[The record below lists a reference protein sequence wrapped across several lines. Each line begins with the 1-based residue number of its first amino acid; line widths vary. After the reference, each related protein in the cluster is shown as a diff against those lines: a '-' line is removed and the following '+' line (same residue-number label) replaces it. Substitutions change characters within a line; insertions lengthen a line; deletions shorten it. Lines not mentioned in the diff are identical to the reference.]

1 VHLLDEVE
9 HEQLDRIRRF
19 DAYRRRP
26 GYDRAVR
33 ATIHTIGHSNHPL
46 ERLIALLRQ
55 YGVATLV
62 DVRSRPYSRWA
73 PQFKRNSLAGSLATE
88 GIAYVF
94 LGETLGGRPDSEEF
108 YGADGHVDYERRAC
122 AHDFQAGV
130 LELLQIAGNTA
141 TAIMCA
147 EENPTQC
154 HRRLLVTPA
163 LQQRGGTVLHIRGD
177 GRVQSEE
184 ELNGQKGQL
193 PLFE

>member
-1 VHLLDEVE
+1 VT
-9 HEQLDRIRRF
+9 
-19 DAYRRRP
+19 
-26 GYDRAVR
+26 

-55 YGVATLV
+55 YGVTTLV

-73 PQFKRNSLAGSLATE
+73 PQYKRNSLAESLATE

-94 LGETLGGRPDSEEF
+94 LGETLGGRPDGEEF

-122 AHDFQAGV
+122 AHDFRAGV
-130 LELLQIAGNTA
+130 LELLEIAGKSA

-154 HRRLLVTPA
+154 HRRLLVTRA
-163 LQQRGGTVLHIRGD
+163 LQQQGVTVLHIRGD
-177 GRVQSEE
+177 GRLQSEE
-184 ELNGQKGQL
+184 ELNGREGQL